1 MLTPWRLWCSL
12 DSSLPNLGD
21 WATGNCFKMVGWLLT
36 GFTLNWVTS
45 GGMQALRPWP
55 FHQMGTADTHFWP
68 PRAACARG
76 CRGTSGIFSKRALA
90 GLWQGRAL
98 AGPLDH
104 TCLPAGSFAQ
114 PTPCLPLFPLRQP
127 CQLAPAPSSYPSTLS
142 HTASGLS
149 FPLLHHSPSP
159 AALAVLLSPHRPAWW
174 GTGNAWAQLLACVT
188 LCASLREWRTGSS
201 SRSQRFSCAQQGPR
215 SCVAVFCPFTMGG
228 CLWDVHNMSKTLD
241 AVVDICGVIQ
251 DLCRSFN

>member
-1 MLTPWRLWCSL
+1 
-12 DSSLPNLGD
+12 
-21 WATGNCFKMVGWLLT
+21 
-36 GFTLNWVTS
+36 
-45 GGMQALRPWP
+45 
-55 FHQMGTADTHFWP
+55 MGTADTHGWP

-159 AALAVLLSPHRPAWW
+159 AALALASPQPPQACLVRHWKCLSPVSRLCHPLCFPE
-174 GTGNAWAQLLACVT
+174 GMENGEFIEIPT
-188 LCASLREWRTGSS
+188 LCL
-201 SRSQRFSCAQQGPR
+201 
-215 SCVAVFCPFTMGG
+215 
-228 CLWDVHNMSKTLD
+228 
-241 AVVDICGVIQ
+241 
-251 DLCRSFN
+251 